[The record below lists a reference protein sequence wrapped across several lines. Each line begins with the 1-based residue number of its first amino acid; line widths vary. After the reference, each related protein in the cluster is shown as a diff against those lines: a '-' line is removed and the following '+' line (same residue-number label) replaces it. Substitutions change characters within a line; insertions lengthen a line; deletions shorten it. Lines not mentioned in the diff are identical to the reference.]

1 MLEEGNKK
9 GWLEDNLIL
18 FLSIAVV
25 LGFILLIIRELTFI
39 NPILDLKTFLYKDF
53 TFGCLYSFVMGIGL
67 YGAVYI
73 LPLFLFTIA
82 GYDTLQIGATM
93 MVTGGAQFLS
103 TPLAGR
109 MLGLVVDL
117 RLMLI
122 IGLGGFA
129 LGCHL
134 NSFLTPDSKFAAF
147 VLPQFVRG
155 LSLMFCFIPTNNIA
169 LGNMPKERVGN
180 ASGLYNLTCNL
191 GGAVGL
197 AIISTILTN
206 DTKTFIQYLSENISS
221 TSIMALEQLDSYTEL
236 LSRKVVNPEKASYL
250 LLANKLNHDAFVIA
264 INNIFNMIGLLFV
277 FIMLLIP
284 FTSNI
289 KLTENVNAH

>member
-1 MLEEGNKK
+1 MVTVAPTLGPTLGGYITEILSWHFMFLLNVIPGIFVCTVVFLYGDFDKPNYKLLKNFDFLGILLMALTLGLLQYVLEEGNKK

-18 FLSIAVV
+18 FLSIAVA
-25 LGFILLIIRELTFI
+25 LGFVLLIIRELTFI

-103 TPLAGR
+103 APLAGR
-109 MLGLVVDL
+109 MLGLGVDL

-155 LSLMFCFIPTNNIA
+155 LSLMFCFIPTNNIV

-180 ASGLYNLTCNL
+180 ASGLYNH
-191 GGAVGL
+191 
-197 AIISTILTN
+197 S
-206 DTKTFIQYLSENISS
+206 
-221 TSIMALEQLDSYTEL
+221 
-236 LSRKVVNPEKASYL
+236 
-250 LLANKLNHDAFVIA
+250 
-264 INNIFNMIGLLFV
+264 
-277 FIMLLIP
+277 
-284 FTSNI
+284 
-289 KLTENVNAH
+289 